1 MGKSNQAVEVC
12 KGYKGEVQ
20 VLEQKGQVLK
30 GRVKELQGKLEETVA
45 EVERLN
51 NILQGKQAD
60 AADGRQL
67 RQELVNVKI

>member
-1 MGKSNQAVEVC
+1 M
-12 KGYKGEVQ
+12 
-20 VLEQKGQVLK
+20 LK

-60 AADGRQL
+60 AADGKHL